1 MMNELLIYYW
11 FEDSDG
17 AGLKFDTE
25 RGYMLSEIDEIL
37 KRNNTKNINGCFVH
51 FSSKQGVCFSRTVIT
66 SQEEN
71 GFTQEC
77 SLFSAIDYKLVVE
90 LNKTTV
96 KSLLELEQEISIDD
110 ITKGGSML
118 KRFGLYGN
126 DE

>member
-1 MMNELLIYYW
+1 MNEQLIYYW

-37 KRNNTKNINGCFVH
+37 KRYNTKKINGCFVH
-51 FSSKQGVCFSRTVIT
+51 FSSKQGECFSRTVIT

-71 GFTQEC
+71 GFTQER

-90 LNKTTV
+90 LDKTTV
-96 KSLLELEQEISIDD
+96 KSLLELEKEISIDD

>member
-1 MMNELLIYYW
+1 MNEQLIYNW
-11 FEDSDG
+11 FQDSDG

-51 FSSKQGVCFSRTVIT
+51 FGNKQGECFSRTVIT
-66 SQEEN
+66 SQEGN
-71 GFTQEC
+71 GFTQEFN
-77 SLFSAIDYKLVVE
+77 LFSAIDYKLVVE

-96 KSLLELEQEISIDD
+96 KSLLELEKEITIDD
-110 ITKGGSML
+110 TTKGGSML
-118 KRFGLYGN
+118 KLFGLYGN

>member
-1 MMNELLIYYW
+1 MMNEQLIYYW

-51 FSSKQGVCFSRTVIT
+51 FGNKQGECFSRTVIT
-66 SQEEN
+66 SQEGN

-96 KSLLELEQEISIDD
+96 KSLLELEKEITIDD
-110 ITKGGSML
+110 TTKGGSML